1 MPFRFLPSCCRAAA
15 VLLVA
20 LFLSIA
26 SSSPVAAQ
34 QPGEVQG
41 TVRDELGAPVSGA
54 RVEAAAGGGGFRRA
68 VRTDRQGRYR
78 LAGLRAGPVHMR
90 VRHLGYAMGDTTVEV
105 PAGGAR
111 THDFVLRLRILAVDT
126 VTVTSSNPAVIRR
139 DDTEF
144 STEISE
150 AAIQLLPL
158 RPDIDEVVALTPG
171 ARGAQ
176 VWGGA
181 TEQANNYQVDGLSAN
196 HPGTGGDLISLSLNW
211 LEAVEVRGLG
221 AAAEFGNFQGG
232 LVNLVTKSGTN
243 RREGMFRTAVDAA
256 ALSATTLQEY
266 DVAAQVD
273 SRYDVEAELRGPL
286 VRDRLFF
293 YVAGQMVRR
302 TDRLVNHLDIRGGFF
317 APDPVETLEAR
328 AFGKLSWHATAADRL
343 TLSAGYTDVRVDGFG
358 ATGYEQ
364 DAFVQSA
371 APTYFFTGLYS
382 RVLGPS
388 AVLEASVAGFS
399 RDERRDPEGDPSE
412 PGVVL
417 FGTGERPSFNAAAIR
432 ERLAPSSVTG
442 SASVAWEA
450 RTGGLR
456 HRFKAGG
463 ELSGGDWI
471 YQRLRNGGMTWRPG
485 FGRVYDSFNP
495 TNTSTWVRNNV
506 TPVSFG
512 GEVRLEADVRSGAVY
527 LQDQV
532 DFGSR
537 LSISPGVRLGW
548 WRGYLTPHGDV
559 GPRFRAVEDRAID
572 PRLGVTLD
580 VTGRNDLVIKA
591 HWGRYHQGLFAQFFD
606 RAEGGNVFQNEQL
619 WYYFGQPES
628 PGQTWTQAE
637 RDALAL
643 SGRLQLFEDVRLN
656 ETGPV
661 VDYRQ
666 PYVDQL
672 VVGVEKQLGRWWKA
686 ELVYVNR
693 RNGDM
698 MALVDRNRDINYT
711 EWRNVRVLDAAG
723 DPITFNGEEVVL
735 PQLYLPNFMLVD
747 QIKAFLQDRGEMPPG
762 LDFGDTLALVWDP
775 DYVLTRAPGGR
786 RVMHQGQLVVRM
798 GHPRW
803 GGMASLVY
811 TRLQGNL
818 DNVSGYHESERFAGP
833 YVNPNQSVNAFGW
846 LGNSAELELKVSLYG
861 ALPGGFRGGLAWT
874 QASGDRAEPTFQVSS
889 FYAYQDSVG
898 RDFGRR
904 LVVPVSGQPLYLR
917 QRGANQ
923 LLMRSLVDLHLE
935 RGMRMGGAEWM
946 LTADGFNVLG
956 TNTPTRYNTIVN
968 GALAPGSP
976 LGGGIEPEMVFGAVR
991 ERVRPRSLRLGA
1003 AIRF

>member
-1 MPFRFLPSCCRAAA
+1 MPLRFSPSCWRPAA

-20 LFLSIA
+20 LVLSLSTSA
-26 SSSPVAAQ
+26 PAAAQ
-34 QPGEVQG
+34 APGTVQG
-41 TVRDELGAPVSGA
+41 TVRDERGLPVPGA
-54 RVEAAAGGGGFRRA
+54 RVEAAAAGGGFRRG
-68 VRTDRQGRYR
+68 VRTDGQGRYR
-78 LAGLRAGPVHMR
+78 LTGLRAGAVRMR
-90 VRHLGYAMGDTTVEV
+90 VRHLGYATGDTTVQV
-105 PAGGAR
+105 AAGGAR
-111 THDFVLRLRILAVDT
+111 EHDFVLRMRAVAIDTFT
-126 VTVTSSNPAVIRR
+126 VTARNPAVIRR
-139 DDTEF
+139 EDTEF
-144 STEISE
+144 STEVSE

-158 RPDIDEVVALTPG
+158 RPDIDDVVALTPG

-211 LEAVEVRGLG
+211 LEAVEIRGLG
-221 AAAEFGNFQGG
+221 AAAEYGNFQGG

-243 RREGMFRTAVDAA
+243 RREGAFRTAIDAA
-256 ALSATTLQEY
+256 ALSASTLQEY
-266 DVAAQVD
+266 DVAAETD
-273 SRYDVEAELRGPL
+273 ARYDVEAELRGPL
-286 VRDRLFF
+286 VRDRLFY
-293 YVAGQMVRR
+293 YVAGQLVRR
-302 TDRLVNHLDIRGGFF
+302 SDRVVNHLDSRGGFF
-317 APDPVETLEAR
+317 APDPVQTLEAR
-328 AFGKLSWHATAADRL
+328 AFGKLSWNPTAADRF
-343 TLSAGYTDVRVDGFG
+343 TLSGGYTDARVDRLG
-358 ATGYEQ
+358 ATGYEHE
-364 DAFVQSA
+364 AFVRSA

-382 RVLGPS
+382 RILGPS

-399 RDERRDPEGDPSE
+399 RDERRDPMGDAGV

-417 FGTGERPSFNAAAIR
+417 FGTGERPAYNAAAIR
-432 ERLAPSSVTG
+432 QRLAPSSVTAA
-442 SASVAWEA
+442 ASVAWEA
-450 RTGGLR
+450 RTGGPR
-456 HRFKAGG
+456 HRLKAGG
-463 ELSGGDWI
+463 EVSGGDWV
-471 YQRLRNGGMTWRPG
+471 YERLRNGGMTWRPG
-485 FGRVYDSFNP
+485 YGRVYDAFDP
-495 TNTSTWVRNNV
+495 GNTATWVRNNFIPV
-506 TPVSFG
+506 TFG
-512 GEVRLEADVRSGAVY
+512 GEVRLDADVRSGAVY

-532 DFGSR
+532 DFGSW

-548 WRGYLTPHGDV
+548 WSGYLTPHGDI

-580 VTGRNDLVIKA
+580 VTGRNDLVLKA

-619 WYYFGQPES
+619 WYYFGQPAS
-628 PGQTWTQAE
+628 PAQTWTQAE
-637 RDALAL
+637 RDALAV
-643 SGRLQLFEDVRLN
+643 SGKLQLREEVRLN

-693 RNGDM
+693 RNGNM
-698 MALVDRNRDINYT
+698 MALVDRNLEINYT
-711 EWRNVRVLDAAG
+711 AYRDVSVLDAAG
-723 DPITFNGEEVVL
+723 DPITFDGEDVVL
-735 PQLYLPNFMLVD
+735 PVLYLPNFMLVD
-747 QIKAFLQDRGEMPPG
+747 QIKAAAQLRAELPPG
-762 LDFGDTLALVWDP
+762 MTFADSLALVWDP

-786 RVMHQGQLVVRM
+786 RVLHQGQMVVRM

-818 DNVSGYHESERFAGP
+818 DNVSGYHESQRFAGP
-833 YVNPNQSVNAFGW
+833 YVNPNQSVNFFGW

-861 ALPGGFRGGLAWT
+861 ALPAGFRGGMAWT
-874 QASGDRAEPTFQVSS
+874 QASGDRAEPTFQISS
-889 FYAYQDSVG
+889 FYMYQDTAG
-898 RDFGRR
+898 DGFGSR

-917 QRGANQ
+917 PRGANQ

-935 RGMRMGGAEWM
+935 RGVRIRGAEWM

-956 TNTPTRYNTIVN
+956 TSTPTRYNTIVN
-968 GALAPGSP
+968 GAVAPGSP

-1003 AIRF
+1003 AVRF